1 MAKLLIKN
9 GRVVD
14 PSQNLDG
21 IRDVLIENNKIIQVK
36 SKLKNNSGAKV
47 IDAKGMLVMPGL
59 IDMHTHL
66 RDPGQPDK
74 ETIASGARAAA
85 LGGFTTIC
93 CMANTAPV
101 IDNAAMVE
109 YVCNKAKTEG
119 IVNVYPIGAVTRGLK
134 GEALTEMGMMI
145 EAGAKA
151 FSDDGHPIMD
161 AAVMRRA
168 LEYAKQFGV
177 AIVAH
182 CEDVSLSHGG
192 VMNEGALSTKIG
204 LPGIPSLAE
213 EVMVERDSKLA
224 QEFGQVHIA
233 HVSSAKSVDVIRQ
246 AKKKKAKITC
256 ETCPHY
262 FSLTEEA
269 VKDYDTNAK
278 VNPPLKT
285 EKDLK
290 AIIKGLK
297 DGTIDVIATDHAPH
311 NIEEK
316 NVEFNRAA
324 FGLIGLE
331 TALGLVLTKLVAEK
345 KLTLKEAIAKMTINP
360 AKILNLTDKGSLKPG
375 SDADVIIIDP
385 KAKWKVNPEKFS
397 SKSKNSPFID
407 WELQGKV
414 IYTIVGG
421 KMVVKDAQII

>member
-21 IRDVLIENNKIIQVK
+21 IRDVLVENNKIIQVK
-36 SKLKNNSGAKV
+36 AKLKNNNGAKV

-66 RDPGQPDK
+66 RDPGRPDK

-93 CMANTAPV
+93 CMANTEPV
-101 IDNAAMVE
+101 IDNAAVVQ
-109 YVCNKAKTEG
+109 YVVNKARTEG
-119 IVNVYPIGAVTRGLK
+119 IVNVYPIGAVTKGLK
-134 GEALTEMGMMI
+134 GEVLTEMGMMI

-151 FSDDGHPIMD
+151 FSDDGKSIMD
-161 AAVMRRA
+161 AVVMRRA
-168 LEYAKQFGV
+168 LEYAKQFNV
-177 AIVAH
+177 AIIAH
-182 CEDVSLSHGG
+182 CEDLNLSHGG

-204 LPGIPSLAE
+204 LPGIPSLSE

-233 HVSSAKSVDVIRQ
+233 HVSSAKSVDIIRQ
-246 AKKKKAKITC
+246 AKKKKTKVTC

-262 FSLTEEA
+262 FSLTEAA

-316 NVEFNRAA
+316 NVEFNNAA

-345 KLTLKEAIAKMTINP
+345 KLTLKEAVAKMTINP
-360 AKILNLTDKGSLKPG
+360 AKILNLTDKGSLRPG
-375 SDADVIIIDP
+375 SDADVIIVDP
-385 KAKWKVNPEKFS
+385 KAKYLPSFA
-397 SKSKNSPFID
+397 SKSKNSPFAT

-414 IYTIVGG
+414 IHTIVNG
-421 KMVVKDAQII
+421 KIVVKNAQII

>member
-1 MAKLLIKN
+1 MDFICKGDI
-9 GRVVD
+9 VVKVGYTTD
-14 PSQNLDG
+14 ES
-21 IRDVLIENNKIIQVK
+21 NN
-36 SKLKNNSGAKV
+36 
-47 IDAKGMLVMPGL
+47 
-59 IDMHTHL
+59 
-66 RDPGQPDK
+66 
-74 ETIASGARAAA
+74 
-85 LGGFTTIC
+85 
-93 CMANTAPV
+93 
-101 IDNAAMVE
+101 E
-109 YVCNKAKTEG
+109 YNKAKTEG